1 MSNERTSHSGFV
13 KRNVPN
19 QDIKLYS
26 KCWMKALFESVGR
39 VCEERERE
47 SEVKGKRECDLS
59 ECMNPSFKET
69 STNTNVKYSKI
80 ILLQLFFCSMLC
92 SF

>member
-1 MSNERTSHSGFV
+1 MLDEGFV
-13 KRNVPN
+13 WECGEGVWR
-19 QDIKLYS
+19 
-26 KCWMKALFESVGR
+26 
-39 VCEERERE
+39 ERERE
-47 SEVKGKRECDLS
+47 WGEGKKECDLS